1 MSEKHLGKGSTNP
14 PLVQGQLRLY
24 SMRFCPYA
32 QRAHLV
38 LDAKK
43 IPHDVVNI
51 KLSDK
56 PEWYFERNPIG
67 KVPAIE
73 TESGDCLYESLII
86 ADYLDE
92 KYPERPL
99 QPKDPMQKAKDRIL
113 VEHFSKVTANLYKI
127 LIGTDCTCDA
137 IVTDL
142 DLFEKELT
150 VRATRFFGGDL
161 PGMLDYMIWPW
172 FEKIDALGNIAP
184 ECVLLTDRFKKLNE
198 WKEAMKED
206 DAVKIT
212 YLKPEI
218 HAEFINSIRTGNT
231 NYDILVN

>member
-1 MSEKHLGKGSTNP
+1 
-14 PLVQGQLRLY
+14 
-24 SMRFCPYA
+24 MRFCPYA

-56 PEWYFERNPIG
+56 PEWYFERNPLG

-92 KYPERPL
+92 KYPETPL

-113 VEHFSKVTANLYKI
+113 VEHFSKIPANIYK
-127 LIGTDCTCDA
+127 LFHGTDDTFDA
-137 IVTDL
+137 ILTDL

-150 VRATRFFGGDL
+150 VRATRFFGGDV

-172 FEKIDALGNIAP
+172 FERIDAFSIVAP
-184 ECVLLTDRFKKLNE
+184 DKFVVPADRYGKLNE
-198 WKEAMKED
+198 WKEAMMED

-212 YLKPEI
+212 YITPEI
-218 HAEFINSIRTGNT
+218 HAEFINSFKTGNAS
-231 NYDILVN
+231 YDILVNNEYQRVCSL